1 MKIQFDTDGFIRAL
15 EQYADRKE
23 KQIVDGLTK
32 AALEVERKARAK
44 CPKDTTALRQSITH
58 DVRPRG
64 PKVTAIVG
72 SELEYAPYVHEGTG
86 IHSRTG
92 MGRQDVPWSYQDEKG
107 DWHTTDGME
116 PRPFLEEARNECKD
130 RISQI
135 MFDALKG

>member
-1 MKIQFDTDGFIRAL
+1 MKVTVDPYDFIGAL
-15 EQYADRKE
+15 DRFADRKE
-23 KQIVDGLTK
+23 KQIIAGATK
-32 AALEVERKARAK
+32 AALEVERLARQK

-86 IHSRTG
+86 IHATL
-92 MGRQDVPWSYQDEKG
+92 GRKDVPWSYQDEKG
-107 DWHTTDGME
+107 EWHTTDGME
-116 PRPFLEEARNECKD
+116 PNPFLEDARNEMKD

>member
-1 MKIQFDTDGFIRAL
+1 MKVTVDPYNFIGAL
-15 EQYADRKE
+15 DRYADRKE
-23 KQIVDGLTK
+23 KQIIAGATK
-32 AALEVERKARAK
+32 AALEVERLARQK

-86 IHSRTG
+86 IHAPL
-92 MGRQDVPWSYQDEKG
+92 GRKDVPWSYQDEKG
-107 DWHTTDGME
+107 EWHTTDGME
-116 PRPFLEEARNECKD
+116 PNPFLEDARNEMKD

>member
-1 MKIQFDTDGFIRAL
+1 MKVTVDPYDFIGAL
-15 EQYADRKE
+15 DRFADRKE
-23 KQIVDGLTK
+23 KQIIAGATK
-32 AALEVERKARAK
+32 AALEVERLARQK

-86 IHSRTG
+86 IHAPL
-92 MGRQDVPWSYQDEKG
+92 GRNDVPWSYQDEKG
-107 DWHTTDGME
+107 EWHTTDGME
-116 PRPFLEEARNECKD
+116 PNPFLEDARNEMKD

>member
-1 MKIQFDTDGFIRAL
+1 MKVQFDPDGFIRAL

-23 KQIVDGLTK
+23 KQIVEGLTK
-32 AALEVERKARAK
+32 AALEVERLARQK

-86 IHSRTG
+86 IHAPL
-92 MGRQDVPWSYQDEKG
+92 GRKDVPWSYQDEKG
-107 DWHTTDGME
+107 AWHTTDGME
-116 PRPFLEEARNECKD
+116 PNPFLEDARNEMKD

>member
-1 MKIQFDTDGFIRAL
+1 MKVTVDPYDLIGAL
-15 EQYADRKE
+15 DRYAERKE
-23 KQIVDGLTK
+23 KQIVAGATK
-32 AALEVERKARAK
+32 AALEVERLARQK

-72 SELEYAPYVHEGTG
+72 SELEYAPFVHEGTG
-86 IHSRTG
+86 IHAPL
-92 MGRQDVPWSYQDEKG
+92 GRKDVPWSYQDEKG
-107 DWHTTDGME
+107 VWHTTDGME
-116 PRPFLEEARNECKD
+116 PNPFLEDARNEMKD